1 MVGRFRVVG
10 GIALAI
16 MLLSSIWLAG
26 KVGGSPP
33 FRVAVF
39 LFGCAV
45 WIGLLTWAR
54 DVANGKEP
62 LR

>member
-1 MVGRFRVVG
+1 MVSRFRLVS
-10 GIALAI
+10 GIALGIA
-16 MLLSSIWLAG
+16 LLSSLWLAG

-45 WIGLLTWAR
+45 WIGILTWAR
-54 DVANGKEP
+54 DVAAGKEAP
-62 LR
+62 R